1 MLNSRDIDLLR
12 RDVAANCRVFLR
24 RCEAAGLPVT
34 VTQTVRDDEYQAA
47 LYARGRTAPGRI
59 VTNAR
64 TPSFHSAAAGLAFDI
79 CKAVKGGE
87 YSDAPFFDRCGK
99 IGREM
104 GFSWGGDWKDFPDRP
119 HFQWD
124 DGGRFSAAMIRAG
137 RLPPEMPPCGEEEE
151 KLTQERFNELLEGY
165 FSGLRGSEPSDYS
178 AEARAWAE
186 GKRII
191 RGNGQGQMQY
201 KMFCTREQMIVFLK
215 RLEDSRER

>member
-12 RDVAANCRVFLR
+12 KDVAANCRTFLR
-24 RCEAAGLPVT
+24 RCAAEGLPVT

-47 LYARGRTAPGRI
+47 LYAQGRTKPGRI

-79 CKAVKGGE
+79 CKGVRGQE
-87 YSDAPFFDRCGK
+87 YSDAAFFDRCGA
-99 IGREM
+99 IGRAM
-104 GFSWGGDWKDFPDRP
+104 GFSWGGDWNGFPDRP

-124 DGGRFSAAMIRAG
+124 GGGRYTAAMIRAG

-151 KLTQERFNELLEGY
+151 ELTQERFNELLEGY
-165 FSGLRGSEPSDYS
+165 LSGLRAAEPSDYS
-178 AEARAWAE
+178 AEARVWAE
-186 GKRII
+186 GKGII
-191 RGNGQGQMQY
+191 LGSAQGQMQY